1 MTITSLEDLIST
13 NEIKTDSEIYAD
25 GNQLTGTMNVDAV
38 QKKMESYW
46 ETATPNQVIQEFED
60 LGVEFIDTSLP
71 DYLLKDPQIVGYP
84 DEETQN
90 EIYDWVLDGLPKS
103 NYSIKDLGCGR
114 GDLFGRINNPP
125 EWVFDKPSNIDYFG
139 IELNPNLYNV
149 AKQKYPDI
157 QVFNNN
163 YFDISIESDYTVV
176 IGTLGDDMGLDK
188 WENFNKTLNWA
199 ISNTKQAI
207 IFVLQRDCY
216 GSEGY
221 LDYPFTEL
229 FNNLGT
235 DVKFVLDN
243 SKLED
248 IYKLTVHI
256 GGHN

>member
-1 MTITSLEDLIST
+1 MTITSLEDLISGSPNLEEKYNSLQESL
-13 NEIKTDSEIYAD
+13 NEISTDELIG
-25 GNQLTGTMNVDAV
+25 GND
-38 QKKMESYW
+38 S
-46 ETATPNQVIQEFED
+46 
-60 LGVEFIDTSLP
+60 VEVSLP
-71 DYLLKDPQIVGYP
+71 DYLINDPQIVGYP

-90 EIYDWVLDGLPKS
+90 EIYDWVLEGLPKS

-114 GDLFGRINNPP
+114 GDLFGR
-125 EWVFDKPSNIDYFG
+125 FHLQSNIDYFG

-199 ISNTKQAI
+199 ISNTKQAV